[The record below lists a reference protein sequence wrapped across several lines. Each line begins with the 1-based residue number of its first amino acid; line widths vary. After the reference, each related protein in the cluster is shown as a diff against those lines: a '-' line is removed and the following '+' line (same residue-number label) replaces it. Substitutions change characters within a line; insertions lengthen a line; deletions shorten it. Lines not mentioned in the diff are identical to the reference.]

1 MTHDSVREA
10 RRAMIMKRFNG
21 NSGGAT
27 MVGGKRR
34 KKAPSSYQGSD
45 LAKMAAILRKHEVID
60 LANLI
65 EVNLFIGCDVIQ
77 ITEPQIKAC
86 VKSNSYLVFGKSKRD
101 HVTEFLPAIQL
112 QMTAEA
118 KKKLGIREAPPAHS
132 PVNGGFG
139 GGPMGSSLG
148 GSKEEAESSDDDD
161 IPELLGDM
169 GGESD
174 EED

>member
-86 VKSNSYLVFGKSKRD
+86 VKSNSYLVFFFR
-101 HVTEFLPAIQL
+101 TC
-112 QMTAEA
+112 
-118 KKKLGIREAPPAHS
+118 R
-132 PVNGGFG
+132 
-139 GGPMGSSLG
+139 
-148 GSKEEAESSDDDD
+148 
-161 IPELLGDM
+161 
-169 GGESD
+169 
-174 EED
+174 